1 MKITFRVDQGSNPFY
16 FKTLIQFANGDGDL
30 KAVAMKMAGSNSW
43 TRMAHDWGA
52 LWRLN
57 NGKRLQ
63 GPFSLRLTS
72 SSGRKLIA
80 KNVIPANWKAGAT
93 YRSLVNYP

>member
-16 FKTLIQFANGDGDL
+16 FKTLIEFENGDGNL
-30 KAVAMKMAGSNSW
+30 KAVAMKIAGSRSW
-43 TRMAHDWGA
+43 TPMVHDWGA

-57 NGKRLQ
+57 NGQRLRA
-63 GPFSLRLTS
+63 PFSLRLTS
-72 SSGRKLIA
+72 DSGRKLDA
-80 KNVIPANWKAGAT
+80 MNVIPATWRAGGT